1 MVTSLFVSFNF
12 LVSRY
17 FVSLHFYE
25 HNSIS
30 TAFAASSVFHLM
42 KPFEILAIIVLSS
55 AVLMPSV
62 PFFVVLWLFPFL
74 RSWYYRYSSCIVF
87 PRSKCQIE
95 GDAGAPR
102 RTETE

>member
-17 FVSLHFYE
+17 FVFLHFYE

-42 KPFEILAIIVLSS
+42 KPFEIIAIIVLSS

-62 PFFVVLWLFPFL
+62 PFFCSSLVIPFL
-74 RSWYYRYSSCIVF
+74 KVIVLSLLFVYRLS
-87 PRSKCQIE
+87 QIE
-95 GDAGAPR
+95 VPD
-102 RTETE
+102 